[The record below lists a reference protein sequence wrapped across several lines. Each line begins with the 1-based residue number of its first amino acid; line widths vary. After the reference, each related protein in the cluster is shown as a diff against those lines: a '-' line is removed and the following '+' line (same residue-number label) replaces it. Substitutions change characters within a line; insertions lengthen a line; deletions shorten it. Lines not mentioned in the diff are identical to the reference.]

1 MMKVKDRALG
11 RTCQILQC
19 STPDDSV
26 VVKRDLNA
34 KVGEVLV
41 QGIVEIN
48 EGPSVNEI
56 GERLVETGVGGNT
69 FFK

>member
-1 MMKVKDRALG
+1 M
-11 RTCQILQC
+11 
-19 STPDDSV
+19 
-26 VVKRDLNA
+26 VKRDLNA